1 MVWSKNPSIFNRYL
15 PKAVKPTQGSSP
27 FGLQAFPQINN
38 ATSKGG
44 MRGIEAVNNL
54 QKIIIVDKL
63 VVEAIKRNWF

>member
-1 MVWSKNPSIFNRYL
+1 
-15 PKAVKPTQGSSP
+15 
-27 FGLQAFPQINN
+27 
-38 ATSKGG
+38 

>member
-44 MRGIEAVNNL
+44 MRGIEAVILL
-54 QKIIIVDKL
+54 QEKF
-63 VVEAIKRNWF
+63 EYS